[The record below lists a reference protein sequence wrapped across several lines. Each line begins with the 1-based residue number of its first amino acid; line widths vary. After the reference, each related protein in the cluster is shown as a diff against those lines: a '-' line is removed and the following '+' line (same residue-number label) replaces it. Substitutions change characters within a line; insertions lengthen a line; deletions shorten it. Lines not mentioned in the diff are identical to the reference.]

1 MPSLQRIKDSPCK
14 NVDKMRN
21 NNDADYDDRFSQ
33 LPDNKSTDKK
43 TDDKFSITSA
53 RKSTNGS
60 SNGSSA
66 MDIVAVVLNGPT
78 QQEKQQPPN
87 SSKTPNKNNSQ
98 RISILIGDYS
108 LPQCARV
115 SINVSSSCDTS
126 LVSLLG
132 LDGMGRRTYT
142 ANDNDN
148 NQHQDDAENIQHHKV
163 GARRLGQL
171 QQGDIIRLN
180 HFEVKKDYQNESTS
194 CMFEQTKKR
203 KLSNNHDYSGDN
215 DEYNKSSSD
224 TLLSVACDLST
235 SFRDPAIGPSLVRLC
250 RINPN
255 TSFGSDDMKK
265 EETCKPYDLEW
276 ESIIPPNME
285 TSNEVVMKLAS
296 WYCTNMQPHLAKVR
310 NISKSAGIARSCALS
325 NSIFLLLSKSTA
337 ILPANQPCQRRK
349 VRDITSSNLLS
360 HVVVKVLR
368 CEKAMSSFIT
378 PRKAAR
384 NDAVVTHATLSD
396 GAGSEDLLGL
406 CGSLNHGRVSGAV
419 SSIPKSIS
427 SILLQSMNTGSQIV
441 LTHVL
446 SQSSLNS
453 SAMDNE
459 SLVLIPTRETT
470 ATILTPSH
478 PYFVH
483 DEPTRDV
490 ENQFVSQP
498 LTLERA
504 SQLYSMTQ
512 QYSPPVMQK
521 DASVPSSSSHC
532 RGVMAVIAP
541 LMDVIVDGID
551 TSFMEGLHFQSP
563 EKLSKFLMS
572 SPSISTGIIPAIEL
586 SPSYRSATLI
596 LDPKSVANDIH
607 VHGDGNAMKL
617 LCMDVPVKDMLV
629 NVSVT
634 DTPNPYLGH
643 VGNLLKIL
651 CTEKAPIRW
660 VLEQESERSWFVTNA
675 HLLEI

>member
-33 LPDNKSTDKK
+33 LPDNKSSDKK
-43 TDDKFSITSA
+43 TNDKFSIASA
-53 RKSTNGS
+53 RKSSNGS

-66 MDIVAVVLNGPT
+66 RDIVAVVLSGPT
-78 QQEKQQPPN
+78 QQEEQLPPN
-87 SSKTPNKNNSQ
+87 SSKTPSKNNSQ

-132 LDGMGRRTYT
+132 LDGMGRMTYT

-235 SFRDPAIGPSLVRLC
+235 SYKDPAIGPSLVRLC
-250 RINPN
+250 RIDPN
-255 TSFGSDDMKK
+255 ASFGSDDMKK

-276 ESIIPPNME
+276 ESIIPPNNE

-296 WYCTNMQPHLAKVR
+296 WYCTNMQPHLAK
-310 NISKSAGIARSCALS
+310 SS
-325 NSIFLLLSKSTA
+325 A

-349 VRDITSSNLLS
+349 IRDITSSNLLS

-368 CEKAMSSFIT
+368 CEKAMSPFTT

-396 GAGSEDLLGL
+396 GAGSEDLLG
-406 CGSLNHGRVSGAV
+406 LNHGRVSGAV

-483 DEPTRDV
+483 DEPTREV

-541 LMDVIVDGID
+541 LMDIIVDGID

-563 EKLSKFLMS
+563 EKLSKFLIC

-629 NVSVT
+629 NESSVT
-634 DTPNPYLGH
+634 SNPYLHH

-651 CTEKAPIRW
+651 CTEKAPVRW